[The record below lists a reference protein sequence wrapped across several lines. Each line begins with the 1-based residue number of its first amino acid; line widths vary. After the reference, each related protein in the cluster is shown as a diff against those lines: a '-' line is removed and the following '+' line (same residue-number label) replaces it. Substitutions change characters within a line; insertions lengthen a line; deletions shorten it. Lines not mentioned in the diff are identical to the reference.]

1 MPYISVSV
9 SIFKPKLH
17 SLSLSLLMEELVPS
31 SSEPLS
37 PQTLASFRSFII
49 NPSTPQSKIS
59 SIFETLT
66 RSLQLTPDSLV
77 LNLLS
82 ELASRHSNL
91 SHLVFDSVRSN
102 ALLSSES
109 IRLAAESLDALA
121 SISNTDPTL
130 STAIDELDDRLF
142 VSLCFGPSVS
152 VRSWLLRNAE
162 RFRIG
167 PYLLLTLFLGFTK
180 DPYPYVRKIAL
191 DGLVGVS
198 KSGIIEDRSM
208 INGCYCRAIE
218 LLGDMEDQVRSA
230 AIRTVSA
237 WGLILVASNL
247 ETKLYWSD
255 DLFVK
260 LCSMGRDMS
269 MVVRVEAFDA
279 LGKINLVSEDILLQ
293 TLSKRV
299 LAITKEKRS
308 LGQCPAEQFEILA
321 SNVAGVLVHGLEDE
335 FYEVRKSACHS
346 LRTLTIISAEFAGE
360 ALNLLMDVLNDDS
373 MFVRLEALETM
384 LHMATCGHLKVQG
397 THMHMFL
404 GTLLDSNTLI
414 RSATRKIL
422 KLVKLPN
429 IELFRLS
436 FDSLIENLEKHPQDE
451 ADIFSVLFHTGC
463 NHGKFVVSTINEAS
477 EEIDQASEGK
487 LGFDSARVAAL
498 LVLAISAP
506 LSHGEHVCSIP
517 PRIFSYAVT
526 LLGRI
531 SRALTDIMDQNALLA
546 YLSQCSISTT
556 FSATEL
562 NIRRGEPCLPV
573 ANIEIPNDTSN
584 EIDGSTRTSSQQE
597 KDGASKLQSWTM
609 REPLELAA
617 PLGEFQVEVRDE
629 VMKPIN
635 LILAKVK
642 DIWPSIHSG
651 FTNEVLRTLRNFKE
665 ELATF
670 TSDSLGTIGAVAF
683 TLQYLQVIKQLAK
696 VWEHFLPA
704 KKLCSSGLGELD
716 LILGK
721 LDMRLRELRSRFTG
735 LSMEQE
741 LQILELV
748 LLTCTLRLCKVEIC
762 CHFATLK
769 KLSTTVSRVESILKS
784 ANIEPTIFISEV
796 GKLLCLNEMS
806 SSEASCNPFM
816 FKELLKHFSL
826 SQFVLCGRLNQIKAE
841 LTIPDNDS
849 ENPLP
854 FVSRLPVGIPCD
866 ITLHNTSNE
875 NKLWLRMS
883 MDDESTQFV
892 FLDLNLFGS
901 SDEVRKF
908 TYVAPFYKTP
918 NAISFTLRVCM
929 GMECLFEDVLSVKK
943 YGGPE
948 RELTY
953 LCQEREVHLSMISE
967 H

>member
-1 MPYISVSV
+1 
-9 SIFKPKLH
+9 
-17 SLSLSLLMEELVPS
+17 
-31 SSEPLS
+31 
-37 PQTLASFRSFII
+37 
-49 NPSTPQSKIS
+49 
-59 SIFETLT
+59 
-66 RSLQLTPDSLV
+66 
-77 LNLLS
+77 
-82 ELASRHSNL
+82 
-91 SHLVFDSVRSN
+91 
-102 ALLSSES
+102 
-109 IRLAAESLDALA
+109 
-121 SISNTDPTL
+121 
-130 STAIDELDDRLF
+130 
-142 VSLCFGPSVS
+142 
-152 VRSWLLRNAE
+152 
-162 RFRIG
+162 
-167 PYLLLTLFLGFTK
+167 
-180 DPYPYVRKIAL
+180 
-191 DGLVGVS
+191 
-198 KSGIIEDRSM
+198 
-208 INGCYCRAIE
+208 
-218 LLGDMEDQVRSA
+218 
-230 AIRTVSA
+230 
-237 WGLILVASNL
+237 
-247 ETKLYWSD
+247 
-255 DLFVK
+255 
-260 LCSMGRDMS
+260 MS
-269 MVVRVEAFDA
+269 MEVRVEAFDA
-279 LGKINLVSEDILLQ
+279 LGKINVVSEDILLQ

-299 LAITKEKRS
+299 LATTKEKRS

-346 LRTLTIISAEFAGE
+346 LRTLTVISAEFAGE

-384 LHMATCGHLKVQG
+384 LHMATYGHLKVQG

-404 GTLLDSNTLI
+404 GTLLDGNMLI

-436 FDSLIENLEKHPQDE
+436 FDSLIENLEKYPQDE

-463 NHGKFVVSTINEAS
+463 NHGKFVVSTINEAL

-487 LGFDSARVAAL
+487 LGFDSARVATL

-531 SRALTDIMDQNALLA
+531 SHALTDIMDQNALLA
-546 YLSQCSISTT
+546 YLSLCSISTT
-556 FSATEL
+556 FSAREL

-584 EIDGSTRTSSQQE
+584 EINGSTRTSLQQE

-617 PLGEFQVEVRDE
+617 PLGGFQVEVHDE

-670 TSDSLGTIGAVAF
+670 TSASVGTVGAVAF

-762 CHFATLK
+762 CHIATLK

-784 ANIEPTIFISEV
+784 ATIEPTIFISEV
-796 GKLLCLNEMS
+796 GKLLCLNETS
-806 SSEASCNPFM
+806 TSEASCNPFM

-826 SQFVLCGRLNQIKAE
+826 SQFVLYGRLNQIKAE

>member
-1 MPYISVSV
+1 
-9 SIFKPKLH
+9 
-17 SLSLSLLMEELVPS
+17 
-31 SSEPLS
+31 
-37 PQTLASFRSFII
+37 
-49 NPSTPQSKIS
+49 
-59 SIFETLT
+59 
-66 RSLQLTPDSLV
+66 
-77 LNLLS
+77 
-82 ELASRHSNL
+82 
-91 SHLVFDSVRSN
+91 
-102 ALLSSES
+102 
-109 IRLAAESLDALA
+109 
-121 SISNTDPTL
+121 
-130 STAIDELDDRLF
+130 
-142 VSLCFGPSVS
+142 
-152 VRSWLLRNAE
+152 
-162 RFRIG
+162 
-167 PYLLLTLFLGFTK
+167 
-180 DPYPYVRKIAL
+180 
-191 DGLVGVS
+191 
-198 KSGIIEDRSM
+198 
-208 INGCYCRAIE
+208 
-218 LLGDMEDQVRSA
+218 
-230 AIRTVSA
+230 
-237 WGLILVASNL
+237 
-247 ETKLYWSD
+247 
-255 DLFVK
+255 
-260 LCSMGRDMS
+260 MS
-269 MVVRVEAFDA
+269 MEVRVEAFDA
-279 LGKINLVSEDILLQ
+279 LGKINVVSEDILLQ

-299 LAITKEKRS
+299 LATSKEKRS

-384 LHMATCGHLKVQG
+384 LHMATYGHLKVQG

-436 FDSLIENLEKHPQDE
+436 FDSLIENLEKYPQDE
-451 ADIFSVLFHTGC
+451 ADIFSVLFLSGC
-463 NHGKFVVSTINEAS
+463 NHGKFVVSTINEAL
-477 EEIDQASEGK
+477 EEIDQASKGK

-506 LSHGEHVCSIP
+506 LSNGEHVCSIP

-584 EIDGSTRTSSQQE
+584 EINGSTRTSLQQE

-617 PLGEFQVEVRDE
+617 PLGGFQVEVHDE

-670 TSDSLGTIGAVAF
+670 TSASVGTVGAVAF

-696 VWEHFLPA
+696 
-704 KKLCSSGLGELD
+704 EL
-716 LILGK
+716 K
-721 LDMRLRELRSRFTG
+721 
-735 LSMEQE
+735 
-741 LQILELV
+741 ILELV

-762 CHFATLK
+762 CHIATLK

-784 ANIEPTIFISEV
+784 ATIEPTIFISE
-796 GKLLCLNEMS
+796 
-806 SSEASCNPFM
+806 
-816 FKELLKHFSL
+816 
-826 SQFVLCGRLNQIKAE
+826 FVLYGRLNQIKAE

-901 SDEVRKF
+901 SDELDAIGSIYHKCRCILKPKMVKEFLYFQLWKF
-908 TYVAPFYKTP
+908 AWYV
-918 NAISFTLRVCM
+918 SSM
-929 GMECLFEDVLSVKK
+929 K
-943 YGGPE
+943 YGLMSFKKMME
-948 RELTY
+948 ELLVPLT
-953 LCQEREVHLSMISE
+953 LF
-967 H
+967 

>member
-683 TLQYLQVIKQLAK
+683 TLQYLQ
-696 VWEHFLPA
+696 
-704 KKLCSSGLGELD
+704 
-716 LILGK
+716 
-721 LDMRLRELRSRFTG
+721 
-735 LSMEQE
+735 E

>member
-1 MPYISVSV
+1 
-9 SIFKPKLH
+9 
-17 SLSLSLLMEELVPS
+17 MEELVPS

-37 PQTLASFRSFII
+37 PQTLASFRSLII

-91 SHLVFDSVRSN
+91 SHLVFDSVRSHS
-102 ALLSSES
+102 LLSSES
-109 IRLAAESLDALA
+109 TRLAAESLDALA
-121 SISNTDPTL
+121 SISNTEPTL
-130 STAIDELDDRLF
+130 SSAIDELDDRLF

-162 RFRIG
+162 RFRIS
-167 PYLLLTLFLGFTK
+167 PYVLLTLFLGFTK

-198 KSGIIEDRSM
+198 KSGMIEDHSM

-230 AIRTVSA
+230 AIRAVSA
-237 WGLILVASNL
+237 WGLILVASNP

-269 MVVRVEAFDA
+269 MEVRVEAFDA
-279 LGKINLVSEDILLQ
+279 LGKINVVSEDILLQ

-384 LHMATCGHLKVQG
+384 LHMATYGHLKVQG

-414 RSATRKIL
+414 RSATRRIL

-463 NHGKFVVSTINEAS
+463 NHGKFVVSAINEAS
-477 EEIDQASEGK
+477 EEIDQAYEGK

-506 LSHGEHVCSIP
+506 LSHGEHFCSIP

-573 ANIEIPNDTSN
+573 ANIEIPNDSSN
-584 EIDGSTRTSSQQE
+584 EINGSTRTSLHQE
-597 KDGASKLQSWTM
+597 KDGASELQSWTM

-617 PLGEFQVEVRDE
+617 PLGGFQVEVHDE

-642 DIWPSIHSG
+642 DIWSSIHSG

-670 TSDSLGTIGAVAF
+670 TSDSVGTIDAVAF

-716 LILGK
+716 LVLGK

-784 ANIEPTIFISEV
+784 ATIEPTIFISEV
-796 GKLLCLNEMS
+796 GKLLCLNETS

-826 SQFVLCGRLNQIKAE
+826 SQFVLCGRLDQIKAE

-875 NKLWLRMS
+875 NKLWLKMS

-892 FLDLNLFGS
+892 FLDLNLYGS
-901 SDEVRKF
+901 SDKVW
-908 TYVAPFYKTP
+908 
-918 NAISFTLRVCM
+918 NACLRMFCLSKNM
-929 GMECLFEDVLSVKK
+929 GVQNVS
-943 YGGPE
+943 
-948 RELTY
+948 
-953 LCQEREVHLSMISE
+953 
-967 H
+967 

>member
-1 MPYISVSV
+1 
-9 SIFKPKLH
+9 
-17 SLSLSLLMEELVPS
+17 MEELVPS

-59 SIFETLT
+59 SIFKALT

-102 ALLSSES
+102 SLLSSES
-109 IRLAAESLDALA
+109 TRLAAESLDALA

-130 STAIDELDDRLF
+130 SSAIDELDDRLF

-162 RFRIG
+162 RFRIS

-230 AIRTVSA
+230 AIRAVSA
-237 WGLILVASNL
+237 WGLILVASNP
-247 ETKLYWSD
+247 ETKLYWLD

-269 MVVRVEAFDA
+269 MEVRVEAFDA
-279 LGKINLVSEDILLQ
+279 LGKINVVSEDILLQ

-299 LAITKEKRS
+299 LATSKEKRS

-384 LHMATCGHLKVQG
+384 LHMATYGHLKVQG

-436 FDSLIENLEKHPQDE
+436 FDSLIENLEKYPQDE
-451 ADIFSVLFHTGC
+451 ADIFSVLFLSGC
-463 NHGKFVVSTINEAS
+463 NHGKFVVSTINEAL
-477 EEIDQASEGK
+477 EEIDQASKGK

-506 LSHGEHVCSIP
+506 LSNGEHVCSIP

-584 EIDGSTRTSSQQE
+584 EINGSTRTSLQQE

-617 PLGEFQVEVRDE
+617 PLGGFQVEVHDE

-670 TSDSLGTIGAVAF
+670 TSASVGTVGAVAF

-741 LQILELV
+741 LKILELV

-762 CHFATLK
+762 CHIATLK

-784 ANIEPTIFISEV
+784 ATIEPTIFISEV
-796 GKLLCLNEMS
+796 GKLLCLNETS

-826 SQFVLCGRLNQIKAE
+826 SQFVLYGRLNQIKAE